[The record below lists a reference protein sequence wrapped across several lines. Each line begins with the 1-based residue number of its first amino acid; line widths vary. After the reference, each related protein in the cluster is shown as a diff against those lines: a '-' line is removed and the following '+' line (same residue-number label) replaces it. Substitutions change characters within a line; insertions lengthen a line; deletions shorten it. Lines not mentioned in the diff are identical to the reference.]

1 MTYGSKE
8 LVLLGRLVV
17 AFLSLKFLDNLEHL
31 VKLFKGLLHL
41 KVLDQ
46 EKLDKLKCLPR
57 GTIECHVTQIFA
69 AVVLSRHFIVH

>member
-41 KVLDQ
+41 KVLEQ

-57 GTIECHVTQIFA
+57 GTVKCPATQIFA
-69 AVVLSRHFIVH
+69 AVVLSRQF